1 MKKLRF
7 ALVAFFVLSA
17 LVASFATPGGPGAVP
32 AGTEVGAS
40 RPTRRSVISVWQKSR
55 STLPGIGVTRAQLAQ
70 MKRRLAVL
78 NATTNRPVSAAIQV
92 RDAKATFKEKFAANL
107 AALESAETELKP
119 LRDLRKAV
127 KRTEKNL
134 SKIVKTLQQ
143 AIKKA
148 SDEEEAA
155 LYQAI
160 IDLLTEAEGE

>member
-1 MKKLRF
+1 M
-7 ALVAFFVLSA
+7 
-17 LVASFATPGGPGAVP
+17 
-32 AGTEVGAS
+32 
-40 RPTRRSVISVWQKSR
+40 
-55 STLPGIGVTRAQLAQ
+55 
-70 MKRRLAVL
+70 RLAASHVHFQS
-78 NATTNRPVSAAIQV
+78 NVNDAPTTAKIPTSTAGNHLPNIRAEADIIPSLSGQGRRPRLLPASPRPVSAAIQI
-92 RDAKATFKEKFAANL
+92 RDAKATFREKFAANL

-148 SDEEEAA
+148 GSEDEAA

-160 IDLLTEAEGE
+160 IDLLTEETAT

>member
-1 MKKLRF
+1 MKKLVFLAGIF
-7 ALVAFFVLSA
+7 AACICAANAALEKGIGAFAIDPAIAEATVAKLRRA
-17 LVASFATPGGPGAVP
+17 AARARAT
-32 AGTEVGAS
+32 
-40 RPTRRSVISVWQKSR
+40 K
-55 STLPGIGVTRAQLAQ
+55 LPGIGVSKSQLAQ

-78 NATTNRPVSAAIQV
+78 NATTNRPVSAAIQI
-92 RDAKATFKEKFAANL
+92 RDAKATFREKFAANL
-107 AALESAETELKP
+107 AALQDAETELKP

-155 LYQAI
+155 LYQSI
-160 IDLLTEAEGE
+160 IDLLTERNAT

>member
-1 MKKLRF
+1 MRKLAVF
-7 ALVAFFVLSA
+7 AVFIAACICAANAALEKGIAAFAIDPAIAEAKVA
-17 LVASFATPGGPGAVP
+17 
-32 AGTEVGAS
+32 
-40 RPTRRSVISVWQKSR
+40 KSR
-55 STLPGIGVTRAQLAQ
+55 RATVRPSTPKIAGIGVTKAQLAQ

-78 NATTNRPVSAAIQV
+78 NATTNRPVSAAIQI

-148 SDEEEAA
+148 SDEDEAA
-155 LYQAI
+155 LYQSI
-160 IDLLTEAEGE
+160 IDLLTEET

>member
-1 MKKLRF
+1 MKKLF
-7 ALVAFFVLSA
+7 IALIA
-17 LVASFATPGGPGAVP
+17 LAAAGGPTSVSAAP
-32 AGTEVGAS
+32 A
-40 RPTRRSVISVWQKSR
+40 RPAK
-55 STLPGIGVTRAQLAQ
+55 LPGIGVTKAQLAQ

-78 NATTNRPVSAAIQV
+78 DATTNRPVSAAIQV

-160 IDLLTEAEGE
+160 IDLLTEAE